1 MAMCRVR
8 LFIFIPLILTAVVTA
23 SLMSCVDEN
32 PQGPGTGDPPD
43 GAPDTIAP
51 AAVRGLVAKSP
62 TSSSLALQWV
72 SPGDDGMSGQASR
85 YDIRYSLAV
94 ITDQNW
100 NLATQVP
107 DSLLRRPKPA
117 DQIELY
123 VIKGLPSAH
132 DVYFALKTYDE
143 ASNESRLSNSPKGTT
158 KTESWAPAAVTDL
171 VANATAEG
179 EFLLTWTAPGD
190 DGAQWGA
197 ASEYDIRY
205 STSPIEEED
214 FATEARA
221 TGEPKPSLAGGPESF
236 SIFGLSP
243 GTNYFFALKTADE
256 VPNWSD
262 ISRQAPGLA
271 LNERMMVYPRDVFVG
286 ETQEVQIV
294 FRLDAPDEAELTI
307 SRLLWNQWPW
317 RLVIYRHL
325 VKDSFSAGSHHVS
338 WDLKGDDGGSVE
350 SDFGQ
355 LQVRLHVGATS
366 PTDSVSV
373 RIFEA
378 P

>member
-72 SPGDDGMSGQASR
+72 SPGDDGVTGQASG

-123 VIKGLPSAH
+123 VVKGLPSAH
-132 DVYFALKTYDE
+132 DVYFAL
-143 ASNESRLSNSPKGTT
+143 
-158 KTESWAPAAVTDL
+158 
-171 VANATAEG
+171 
-179 EFLLTWTAPGD
+179 
-190 DGAQWGA
+190 
-197 ASEYDIRY
+197 
-205 STSPIEEED
+205 
-214 FATEARA
+214 
-221 TGEPKPSLAGGPESF
+221 
-236 SIFGLSP
+236 
-243 GTNYFFALKTADE
+243 
-256 VPNWSD
+256 
-262 ISRQAPGLA
+262 
-271 LNERMMVYPRDVFVG
+271 
-286 ETQEVQIV
+286 
-294 FRLDAPDEAELTI
+294 
-307 SRLLWNQWPW
+307 
-317 RLVIYRHL
+317 
-325 VKDSFSAGSHHVS
+325 
-338 WDLKGDDGGSVE
+338 
-350 SDFGQ
+350 
-355 LQVRLHVGATS
+355 
-366 PTDSVSV
+366 
-373 RIFEA
+373 
-378 P
+378 

>member
-1 MAMCRVR
+1 MLRRCA
-8 LFIFIPLILTAVVTA
+8 LFFVSLTIPCACLL
-23 SLMSCVDEN
+23 LLESCGDESPSGPELDGPTGGNTVDTT
-32 PQGPGTGDPPD
+32 P
-43 GAPDTIAP
+43 P
-51 AAVRGLVAKSP
+51 AAVRGMVAKSP
-62 TSSSLALQWV
+62 TANTLALQWV
-72 SPGDDGMSGQASR
+72 SPGDDGMTGQASR
-85 YDIRYSLAV
+85 YDIRFATSV
-94 ITDQNW
+94 ITDQDW
-100 NLATQVP
+100 DMATQVP
-107 DSLLRRPKPA
+107 DSLLSRPKPA
-117 DQIELY
+117 GQIELY
-123 VIKGLPSAH
+123 VVKGLPSGH
-132 DVYFALKTYDE
+132 DVYFALKSYDE

-158 KTESWAPAAVTDL
+158 KSESWAPAAVTDL

-179 EFLLTWTAPGD
+179 EFLLTWTATGD
-190 DGAQWGA
+190 DGALPGA

-205 STSPIEEED
+205 STSAITGED
-214 FATEARA
+214 FATASQA
-221 TGEPKPSLAGGPESF
+221 TGEPKPSLAGTPERF
-236 SIFGLSP
+236 SISGLSP
-243 GTNYFFALKTADE
+243 ATNYFFALKSADE

-294 FRLDAPDEAELTI
+294 FRLDATDEAELTI

-325 VKDSFSAGSHHVS
+325 VKDSFPAGSHHVS
-338 WDLKGDDGGSVE
+338 WDLSGDDGGSVD

-378 P
+378 R